1 MNAPP
6 PPPRTASRIQPPLR
20 ADRREAVALAR
31 LSLPII
37 IARIGLTLMLVAD
50 NMIVGHFGTGPLA
63 AFALGLMLVQTL
75 QMLGLGLL
83 MGSAVEMAAAFGR
96 DALDEVGRIWRRAL
110 AHALVIG
117 GLGALLSLAAPSVF
131 VLLGQEPA
139 LATAAGE
146 IAALFG
152 WSLPPVLVY
161 IATVGLLEATGRP
174 YVGVVLLLAAN
185 LVNLGLGLWLGHGG
199 LGLPALGAFG
209 VTMATLAARLL
220 LAGGALAYVFLLM
233 PGRRSLGGPRWS
245 DHRWADGRR
254 QRRIGY
260 AEGLSLGIE
269 SGAFAAMTLFA
280 GRAGAAQL
288 AAYTIAINL
297 NMLMFMV
304 AVGIGGAAAVR
315 VSQGRGRGDPAAMA
329 RSAATALL
337 VYAGVMLLVGFAFL
351 ALPDLFAGFYSGDA
365 GLLAVTVPVVAG
377 IGFLSLIDGAQR
389 VVANILRGYGDTWAP
404 TASHL
409 FAYVVV
415 MVPAGHLLALR
426 LGLGAGGLVLAIA
439 IASVVATG
447 LLLARLSRLKRR
459 PLRS

>member
-1 MNAPP
+1 M
-6 PPPRTASRIQPPLR
+6 
-20 ADRREAVALAR
+20 ALTR
-31 LSLPII
+31 LALPII
-37 IARIGLTLMLVAD
+37 MARIGLTLMLVAD
-50 NMIVGHFGTGPLA
+50 NMIVGHFGAGPLA
-63 AFALGLMLVQTL
+63 AFALGLMLVQTG

-96 DALDEVGRIWRRAL
+96 DALDEVGRIWRRAI
-110 AHALVIG
+110 AYAVVIG
-117 GLGALLSLAAPSVF
+117 LAGVALSHAAPAIF
-131 VLLGQEPA
+131 IALGQEPG
-139 LATAAGE
+139 LAASAGE

-152 WSLPPVLVY
+152 WSLPPVLIY
-161 IATVGLLEATGRP
+161 IASIGLLEATGRP
-174 YVGVVLLLAAN
+174 YVGVVLLLVAN
-185 LVNLGLGLWLGHGG
+185 LVNLGLGLLLGQGG

-220 LAGGALAYVFLLM
+220 LAGGALAYILLLM
-233 PGRRSLGGPRWS
+233 PGRRSLGRPRWS

-280 GRAGAAQL
+280 GWAGAVQL

-304 AVGIGGAAAVR
+304 AVGIGGAAAVQ
-315 VSQGRGRGDPAAMA
+315 VSRARGRGDRAAMA

-337 VYAGVMLLVGFAFL
+337 IYTGVMLLVGLAFV
-351 ALPDLFAGFYSGDA
+351 ALPERFAGFYTGDA
-365 GLLAVTVPVVAG
+365 ALLAVTIPVVAG

-389 VVANILRGYGDTWAP
+389 VVANILRGYGDTWLP

-439 IASVVATG
+439 LASVVATG
-447 LLLARLSRLKRR
+447 LLLARLARLKRR
-459 PLRS
+459 PR